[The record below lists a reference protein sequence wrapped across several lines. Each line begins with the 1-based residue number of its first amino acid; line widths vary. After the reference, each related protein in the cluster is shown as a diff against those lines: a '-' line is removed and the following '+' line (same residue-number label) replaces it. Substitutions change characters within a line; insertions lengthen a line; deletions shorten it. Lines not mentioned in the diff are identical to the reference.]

1 MDEKNY
7 KKAINQIHASE
18 DLKNKTYEKIMKMQ
32 LNDNEI
38 KKNTK
43 DKVKKSYFCY

>member
-18 DLKNKTYEKIMKMQ
+18 DLKNKTYEKIMKIRKI
-32 LNDNEI
+32 LKI
-38 KKNTK
+38 K
-43 DKVKKSYFCY
+43 